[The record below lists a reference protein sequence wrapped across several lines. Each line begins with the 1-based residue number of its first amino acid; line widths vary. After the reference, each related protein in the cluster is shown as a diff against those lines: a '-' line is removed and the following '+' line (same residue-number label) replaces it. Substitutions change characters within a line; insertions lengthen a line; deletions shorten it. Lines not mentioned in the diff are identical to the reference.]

1 MEKCTLTAQEAATYL
16 GVSIDLVYKQSTYGS
31 MPCVRI
37 GRRKLFRREAL
48 DRWLLQ
54 QELKCLEGGQATNL

>member
-1 MEKCTLTAQEAATYL
+1 MERSTLSAREAAVYL
-16 GVSIDLVYKQSTYGS
+16 GISLDLVYKYSTYGS
-31 MPCVRI
+31 LPCARI
-37 GRRKLFRREAL
+37 GRRKLFRKESL